1 MGHIGGSFLY
11 LSRLAMAPD
20 LQSLSSRE
28 DGAMNKLLEA
38 ILLATVLPLSAATFI
53 PSSGCE

>member
-1 MGHIGGSFLY
+1 
-11 LSRLAMAPD
+11 MAPD